1 MSLTA
6 DTGSDDRRKVV
17 IATPT
22 YTEPLPAYLRSFEAT
37 ARAFQAQGRE
47 LRSTFKVR
55 SPYISHARAEM
66 LGKALHA
73 GADDVVFIDHDLEW
87 EPETFFRLIETPGD
101 VVSGLY
107 RFKLE
112 PEEYMGAI
120 RPDAEGRPIVRED
133 GCIRADWIPGGFMKI
148 TKEGVDRFMR
158 AYPELC
164 FGPRFALMVDL
175 FNHGAWDGQWW
186 GEDYSFSRRW
196 NAMGGEIWV
205 VPDLDLTH
213 HDAGRAYP
221 GNFHD
226 FLARQ
231 PGGAREGQPPV
242 WAQAFTRSAA

>member
-1 MSLTA
+1 M
-6 DTGSDDRRKVV
+6 V

-22 YTEPLPAYLRSFEAT
+22 YTQPHPAYLAAFEAT
-37 ARAFQAQGRE
+37 ARHFAGQGRE

-66 LGKALHA
+66 LSKALQA
-73 GADDVVFIDHDLEW
+73 GADDVVFIDHDMEW
-87 EPETFFRLIETPGD
+87 SPRDLMRLLDAEGD

-120 RPDAEGRPIVRED
+120 RPDPDGKPILRAD
-133 GCIRADWIPGGFMKI
+133 GCVRADWIPAGFMKI

-164 FGPRFALMVDL
+164 FGPRFALSVDL
-175 FNHGAWDGQWW
+175 FNHGVHDGQWW

-205 VPDLDLTH
+205 VPDLDLIH
-213 HDAGRAYP
+213 HDPGAAYP

-226 FLARQ
+226 FLTRQ
-231 PGGAREGQPPV
+231 PGGARHGQPPAWHAV
-242 WAQAFTRSAA
+242 PTQSAA